1 MLYVPDWPSHLPRVL
16 LGLSAASKEF
26 SIFSLVEAVVGQ
38 PLVLPGELTPG
49 EEALVL
55 AFGMSWPLLL
65 LQVHASLI
73 HLTKPLSSSRAKVAN
88 GPLVYCMSGGVEMVR
103 LWLWPTQAHNGWFSL
118 A

>member
-1 MLYVPDWPSHLPRVL
+1 MFLTGLLISQGVL

-26 SIFSLVEAVVGQ
+26 SIFSLVEAVFGQ

-65 LQVHASLI
+65 LQVHVSLI
-73 HLTKPLSSSRAKVAN
+73 HLKRPLSSSRAKVAD
-88 GPLVYCMSGGVEMVR
+88 GPIGLLYVRRGGSGLPLVVAYPG
-103 LWLWPTQAHNGWFSL
+103 P
-118 A
+118 